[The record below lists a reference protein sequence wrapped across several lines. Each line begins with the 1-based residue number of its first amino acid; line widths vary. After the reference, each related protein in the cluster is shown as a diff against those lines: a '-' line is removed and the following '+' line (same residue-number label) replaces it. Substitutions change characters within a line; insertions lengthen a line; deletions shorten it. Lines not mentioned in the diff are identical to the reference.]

1 MEQETQLLLNDVN
14 RAIIKFRG
22 IYSEWSKKHNISYN
36 EMLVLYT
43 IRENGYCT
51 QKQIC
56 ENYLLPKQTVHH
68 VVASMVR
75 AGWLLLEPSIRSG
88 REKRLVPTA
97 RGWERIRQV
106 MEPLTRLETDAVERM
121 GRKEVAE
128 MVRLMERYSGQL
140 NPVAEEEAV

>member
-56 ENYLLPKQTVHH
+56 EDWLMPKTTVNTL
-68 VVASMVR
+68 VKELTEKGYAV
-75 AGWLLLEPSIRSG
+75 LENAPG
-88 REKRLVPTA
+88 K
-97 RGWERIRQV
+97 ERYV
-106 MEPLTRLETDAVERM
+106 SLTETGSAYAKEALAKLYSAEIDAVDSVLENFSPDF
-121 GRKEVAE
+121 VDAI
-128 MVRLMERYSGQL
+128 ERYADILCGKL
-140 NPVAEEEAV
+140 KTRNE

>member
-1 MEQETQLLLNDVN
+1 MEEIRQLLWQVN
-14 RAIIKFRG
+14 LGIIRMRG
-22 IYSEWSKKHNISYN
+22 AYAAWCREQGISYH
-36 EMLVLYT
+36 ELLVFYSLYYHPEDTTQRT
-43 IRENGYCT
+43 ICT
-51 QKQIC
+51 S
-56 ENYLLPKQTVHH
+56 YLLPKQTVHH

-140 NPVAEEEAV
+140 NPTAEEEAV